1 MLHTGCMSNGGVSAF
16 GAREQQ
22 EARLP
27 QGVVR
32 YRELGAGQPIV
43 LVHGLLTNSLL
54 WAEVAELLAEEF
66 RVIAPDWPL
75 GSHPIALAPGTDF
88 RPPALRPRAP
98 RRLPFAFG
106 WLSKRPL
113 PADVSDAFMHPVL
126 SDAGVRRD
134 VRALLRGIDK
144 RYTLEAAERF
154 KDFHKPVLIAW
165 APDDRFFK
173 FYYAERVASAF
184 PHARPERIEDS
195 YTFVS

>member
-43 LVHGLLTNSLL
+43 LTPCDTYENFL
-54 WAEVAELLAEEF
+54 
-66 RVIAPDWPL
+66 PPM
-75 GSHPIALAPGTDF
+75 F
-88 RPPALRPRAP
+88 RPLQYAARVPGSVWLIANSLRPRAP

-134 VRALLRGIDK
+134 VRALL
-144 RYTLEAAERF
+144 
-154 KDFHKPVLIAW
+154 
-165 APDDRFFK
+165 
-173 FYYAERVASAF
+173 
-184 PHARPERIEDS
+184 
-195 YTFVS
+195 